1 MSSGQPG
8 ARLMQSP
15 PAAYGSPSEPLWSQ
29 KHYFPKFP
37 PPHDLSVVDLRD
49 SADTLALTL
58 LSLQGIVNREDPR
71 IYIILDKYSEFWL
84 QYAQSKV
91 GIHATRIDSP
101 GDLITQF
108 KPAIKG
114 IVVYDPTV
122 PDTINVATTIAGL
135 DDRVI
140 SDPNSLP
147 NLQQRLGT
155 TDILDLRE
163 NVRRLGWSNSPSGR
177 ASIYEWVYDNLWPR
191 CERRMIGVA
200 NPGPP
205 VSNYPIMLGVR
216 DYIVALR
223 LVTLYLS
230 PDDPTLLALYK
241 RFLSTAE
248 TPIPVFGWV
257 ENEEDEAVS
266 LASSYGDWV
275 PVLSHI
281 YQQKYPADLT
291 VLSGI
296 DVEPVRYHPRIDDRR
311 VLATAQPGVYVTA
324 YVSDGDNMGYD
335 FSLGGDHWSEYSSSE
350 VPIGW
355 TINPVLVDVAPLVWN
370 YYMMSGDAAT
380 FVAGASGAGYMEP
393 ENMSLSR
400 LRTYLEYARGYWET
414 TGLRTAQVLG
424 WTDQAAQAYS
434 EELAPLGL
442 FNGYYSSLNPN
453 MLPFS
458 LNTEPEIF
466 FHYVS
471 NMPIAMNAYSFS
483 DWSQAE
489 VVDNLLNIVNGREPT
504 KPVIYSASS
513 LSGFGEV
520 VKDQTSKSGTV
531 RVGYANKQYTG
542 SLVYGP
548 YVTLP
553 PGTFQAAFRL
563 KTSNVKQPGHIAA
576 LDVATGERILTH
588 KDVSVSDFTPDSWRD
603 FNVTFTTHA
612 VTNDIEFRVTFVSGS
627 TDLYADTIT
636 LMKTDAWP
644 IEKREPVFVVLAII
658 SSDDVKQ
665 TVRFLEQL
673 ESLDPRI
680 HLLSTDEFLASLN
693 PSYLQDLTQAV
704 LKEADPKLVPAS
716 VMEKVSD
723 ADSLLSMGRMG
734 DYLAATRNIFENT
747 TAELHI
753 QVNPRDAGVLTP
765 SPGLYAVPLGST
777 VTVSQQPIVGH
788 EFSGWTLDGKDI
800 TTNATTIITMDSK
813 HNLTAAYHGT
823 STTSTAPTTAAST
836 WGVPGFSIESILAG
850 LAAGVALLK
859 VLRHR
864 RRRRSQLGFV
874 ASSPSFKSNESSS
887 KSEQPKERAR

>member
-1 MSSGQPG
+1 M
-8 ARLMQSP
+8 
-15 PAAYGSPSEPLWSQ
+15 
-29 KHYFPKFP
+29 
-37 PPHDLSVVDLRD
+37 SVVDLRNSD
-49 SADTLALTL
+49 DALALTL

-71 IYIILDKYSEFWL
+71 IYIVLDKYSEFWL

-91 GIHATRIDSP
+91 GIRATRIGSP
-101 GDLITQF
+101 NDLIAQF
-108 KPAIKG
+108 KPSIKG
-114 IVVYDPTV
+114 IVVYDPSV

-140 SDPNSLP
+140 SDPTSLP
-147 NLQQRLGT
+147 GLEQMLGT
-155 TDILDLRE
+155 TDILDLRD
-163 NVRRLGWSNSPSGR
+163 NSRNLGWSNSPKGR
-177 ASIYEWVYDNLWPR
+177 ASIYEWVYANLWPR
-191 CERRMIGVA
+191 CEKRMIGVA

-205 VSNYPIMLGVR
+205 VSNYPVMLGVR

-230 PDDPTLLALYK
+230 PNDPTLAALYK

-257 ENEEDEAVS
+257 ENEEHETVS

-281 YQQKYPADLT
+281 YQQTYPSDLT

-311 VLATAQPGVYVTA
+311 VLATTQPGVYVTA
-324 YVSDGDNMGYD
+324 YVTDGDNMGYD
-335 FSLGGDHWSEYSSSE
+335 FSLGWDHWSEYSSSK

-355 TINPVLVDVAPLVWN
+355 TINPVLVDVAPLVWD
-370 YYMMSGDAAT
+370 YYMTSGDAAT
-380 FVAGASGAGYMEP
+380 FVAGPSGAGYMEP
-393 ENMSLSR
+393 ENMPSSR
-400 LRTYLEYARGYWET
+400 LRTYLEYARGYWGT

-434 EELAPLGL
+434 EQLAPLGL
-442 FNGYYSSLNPN
+442 FNGYYSRLHQN
-453 MLPFS
+453 MLPFA
-458 LNTEPEIF
+458 LDTPPEVF

-471 NMPIAMNAYSFS
+471 NVPIALNAYSFS
-483 DWSQAE
+483 DQELDWSQAE

-504 KPVIYSASS
+504 RPIIYSASS
-513 LSGFGEV
+513 LLGFGEV
-520 VKDQTSKSGTV
+520 VKDPTSTSGAV

-542 SLVYGP
+542 RLVFGP

-553 PGTFQAAFRL
+553 PGTYHVAFRL
-563 KTSNVKQPGHIAA
+563 KASNVKQAGDIAV
-576 LDVATGERILTH
+576 LDVATQLGERILTH
-588 KDVSVSDFTPDSWRD
+588 KDLSVSDFTPDSWRD

-612 VTNDIEFRVTFVSGS
+612 VTNDIEFRVKFLSGS
-627 TDLYADTIT
+627 ADLYADRIT

-644 IEKREPVFVVLAII
+644 IERRQPVFVALAII
-658 SSDDVKQ
+658 WSGDVKQ

-693 PSYLQDLTQAV
+693 PSYLHDLTHTV
-704 LKEADPKLVPAS
+704 LKEVDPKLVPAS
-716 VMEKVSD
+716 VMAKVRD
-723 ADSLLSMGRMG
+723 ADSLLSIGRMG
-734 DYLAATRNIFENT
+734 DYLTATRNIFENT

-765 SPGLYAVPLGST
+765 SPDSYAVPLGST
-777 VTVSQQPIVGH
+777 VTVSQQPIAGY

-800 TTNATTIITMDSK
+800 TKNATTIITMDSK
-813 HNLTAAYHGT
+813 HNLTAVYHAVSVNVT
-823 STTSTAPTTAAST
+823 SSSTTAATETGTTASKQSRGLLT
-836 WGVPGFSIESILAG
+836 TETLVFAGITLILI
-850 LAAGVALLK
+850 VAIGTFHL
-859 VLRHR
+859 R
-864 RRRRSQLGFV
+864 RRR
-874 ASSPSFKSNESSS
+874 K
-887 KSEQPKERAR
+887 